1 MCSVKQKLAMDGTM
15 DSETSFI
22 STPEASSTHYMTV
35 VSGLETSV
43 QRLNSSVAA
52 MELAVQQLR
61 KSERRTCLWQILF
74 AVTLLLLLASVGASL
89 WFTLDLRSEIQIMN
103 KVRVGSGLER
113 ESNITAK
120 LSMTAGLQ
128 SLALEEVVPPKLT
141 TTSASKRRYYVPPK
155 PSK

>member
-1 MCSVKQKLAMDGTM
+1 MN
-15 DSETSFI
+15 SETSFI
-22 STPEASSTHYMTV
+22 DTPEASSTHYMTV

-43 QRLNSSVAA
+43 QRLDSSVVA

-61 KSERRTCLWQILF
+61 KSERRTCLWQVLF

-113 ESNITAK
+113 SSNITAK
-120 LSMTAGLQ
+120 LSMTAGLE
-128 SLALEEVVPPKLT
+128 SLALEEVVPPKPKLT
-141 TTSASKRRYYVPPK
+141 TTSAPKRRFYVPPK
-155 PSK
+155 SSK